1 MASYQITHCIN
12 QVLRYWLLFRD
23 SDRTFIFCFLDWAYS
38 VIECLEIF
46 SNLCIWY
53 DLSIYK
59 YWRKKCDGQF
69 QPATIQGSILTTRTR
84 GDANKVYVNLSW
96 GVDNLALA
104 NLFTEQGPS
113 MTVRTSQE
121 GLIFVMYGSTEE
133 PENALSNLNGA
144 MSSET
149 LFSSPCC
156 SRHSI
161 WKLKYNLSFT
171 IYWIDLSLSCRTWM
185 IDPCYDTSI
194 KAA

>member
-38 VIECLEIF
+38 VIECLEFF

-121 GLIFVMYGSTEE
+121 GLIFCHVWFHRRAWECIIESQWSYEFWN
-133 PENALSNLNGA
+133 PFFFPLL
-144 MSSET
+144 
-149 LFSSPCC
+149 L
-156 SRHSI
+156 
-161 WKLKYNLSFT
+161 
-171 IYWIDLSLSCRTWM
+171 
-185 IDPCYDTSI
+185 
-194 KAA
+194 AA